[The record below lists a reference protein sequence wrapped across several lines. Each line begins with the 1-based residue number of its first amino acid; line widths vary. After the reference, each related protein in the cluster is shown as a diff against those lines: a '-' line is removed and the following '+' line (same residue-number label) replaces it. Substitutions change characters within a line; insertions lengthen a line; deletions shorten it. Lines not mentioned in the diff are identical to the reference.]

1 MSMNELQ
8 KQTNANIQAKANLIW
23 EIATHLVGL
32 FKPHEYGKVILP
44 MTVLKR
50 FDDALKP
57 TKAAVVEMA
66 KKLDAQH
73 VEGAARDG
81 ILCRVSGYD
90 FYNTS
95 NFDFVK
101 LIADPDDVEIN
112 FEAYL
117 QGFSSN
123 IKDIIDNFDFAN
135 TVKLMVKGGVLF
147 VTLQEFNSNKAD
159 MSPDKITSA
168 DMGYIFEELI
178 RKFSESYDEQA
189 GAHFTSR
196 DIIYLMTELLVA
208 PEKAEIM
215 ADGCTK
221 TAYDMAM
228 GTSQMLGC
236 LTERLQ
242 SISEDAS
249 LTCFGQEFNPET
261 YAIAKADMLIKGGNA
276 SGMKYGDTLS
286 DDAFS
291 GYEFDYIISNPPFG
305 IDWKREKAQVENE
318 AKRGFDGRFGPGLPA
333 ISDGQML
340 FMLNGVKKLKE
351 GSGRMAIIQNG
362 SSLFTGD
369 AGSGASEIRRYVIE
383 GDLVEAIIQ
392 LPTDLFYN
400 TGISTYIWVLTK
412 GKAMHRSG
420 KVHLIDAS
428 KCFVKRR
435 KNIGSKRVDLD
446 DACINLIIRAY
457 EEFDNE
463 TYEESDLVVESKV
476 FDNSF
481 FGFTKVTVETAQAD
495 KDGKPVLK
503 KGKCQP
509 VKGAS
514 DSEIIPLSED
524 MDAYMQK
531 NVLPYNPQAYI
542 DPAKSKIGYEVPFT
556 RLFYKFVAP
565 VASADIFEEIKA
577 LEADET
583 ILMKELLHELTNR
596 DLIVM
601 GYSGRDQSLMN
612 ALQQVYST
620 KGAGKLFWCGYGT
633 RVSSEVKA
641 LVEMANKNGRAAF
654 YIPTE
659 GFDSTMYAIARH
671 CMSENREFLGKVDD
685 IKKKLS
691 ITLEPQRSGF
701 LQPNLTINKVVS
713 TNAFPIAFPNQCYQ
727 FEVLFAPGEKQWD
740 FCKMLGRDDVMA
752 VPYKNLV
759 YAWGSKSV
767 IEEACKGKLK
777 TNIELC
783 PLSRATIAGNGTF
796 RELLL
801 KTLVHLLAASHGLGH
816 SKDKIWDTKEV
827 LKYRIGAKTVT
838 AYSGVRLALLFDN
851 KYSYL
856 TLVPSFMYA
865 DDAVLTREE
874 KKQFADWFNA
884 KVNNGRPNQNANEHI
899 RKWVRKVIGNKRFS
913 ANYPLGSTTNFTFS
927 VVNSSALVGVN
938 FGKQASIQLPDTI
951 SPKRIIFSGIEYR
964 DPTLRFCG
972 TSMCGVAED
981 FHPMRGLIS
990 NAPVDHAMNNGVLH
1004 SAISV
1009 GVVCP
1014 DEHNQKFAQFISG
1027 LNRQSQAKHNTD
1039 YLISFP
1045 GFYQAFKTGLD
1056 LPDPNSSKWKQITA
1070 SSEWDVHKAAVEFG
1084 DSIIRKIDQ
1093 LSANSIDVILI
1104 YIPKEYEVF
1113 TSYTDGTV
1121 NYDLHDYI
1129 KAYAAQK
1136 QVATQFVR
1144 EKTIESDLH
1153 CQIMWALSLALY
1165 VKSGRTPWVVNGI
1178 QPDTAFAG
1186 IGYSVMNGPS
1196 GSNVVVGCSHIYSSD
1211 GRGMK
1216 YKLSKIQDYSFDRK
1230 KNPYLSEEEAYRI
1243 GLNIKELFYKS
1254 FSELPKRVV
1263 IHKRTPFR
1271 KEEIKG
1277 LVESLSSAGVR
1288 NIELLEITY
1297 EDNLKCFALNE
1308 RCTQVDGYPVRRGM
1322 CFPIDKNTMYL
1333 FTHGIAPSVI
1343 SSNRRYFQGGKSV
1356 PLPLKVVKHY
1366 GSGDM
1371 AQIATEILG
1380 LSKMN
1385 WNSFG
1390 LYSKLPCTI
1399 ESSNEIARIGWLL
1412 SQFEGTLYDY
1422 RYFM

>member
-1 MSMNELQ
+1 ML
-8 KQTNANIQAKANLIW
+8 L
-23 EIATHLVGL
+23 G
-32 FKPHEYGKVILP
+32 
-44 MTVLKR
+44 
-50 FDDALKP
+50 
-57 TKAAVVEMA
+57 
-66 KKLDAQH
+66 
-73 VEGAARDG
+73 
-81 ILCRVSGYD
+81 
-90 FYNTS
+90 
-95 NFDFVK
+95 
-101 LIADPDDVEIN
+101 
-112 FEAYL
+112 
-117 QGFSSN
+117 
-123 IKDIIDNFDFAN
+123 
-135 TVKLMVKGGVLF
+135 
-147 VTLQEFNSNKAD
+147 
-159 MSPDKITSA
+159 
-168 DMGYIFEELI
+168 
-178 RKFSESYDEQA
+178 A
-189 GAHFTSR
+189 GAS
-196 DIIYLMTELLVA
+196 IESGIPSA
-208 PEKAEIM
+208 
-215 ADGCTK
+215 ADCIW
-221 TAYDMAM
+221 Y
-228 GTSQMLGC
+228 
-236 LTERLQ
+236 
-242 SISEDAS
+242 
-249 LTCFGQEFNPET
+249 
-261 YAIAKADMLIKGGNA
+261 
-276 SGMKYGDTLS
+276 
-286 DDAFS
+286 
-291 GYEFDYIISNPPFG
+291 
-305 IDWKREKAQVENE
+305 WKREIYLSQN
-318 AKRGFDGRFGPGLPA
+318 PGA
-333 ISDGQML
+333 IG
-340 FMLNGVKKLKE
+340 N
-351 GSGRMAIIQNG
+351 
-362 SSLFTGD
+362 
-369 AGSGASEIRRYVIE
+369 
-383 GDLVEAIIQ
+383 
-392 LPTDLFYN
+392 
-400 TGISTYIWVLTK
+400 
-412 GKAMHRSG
+412 
-420 KVHLIDAS
+420 
-428 KCFVKRR
+428 
-435 KNIGSKRVDLD
+435 
-446 DACINLIIRAY
+446 
-457 EEFDNE
+457 
-463 TYEESDLVVESKV
+463 
-476 FDNSF
+476 FDNSKSEAVRRVIQRWIDSQNIYPAENSAEEYSYF
-481 FGFTKVTVETAQAD
+481 AEKAYPIAD
-495 KDGKPVLK
+495 DRRKYFQHLV
-503 KGKCQP
+503 
-509 VKGAS
+509 S
-514 DSEIIPLSED
+514 
-524 MDAYMQK
+524 
-531 NVLPYNPQAYI
+531 NH
-542 DPAKSKIGYEVPFT
+542 DPSLGYH
-556 RLFYKFVAP
+556 LI
-565 VASADIFEEIKA
+565 SLLA
-577 LEADET
+577 LENIIKSVWTTNFDGMTLKCAHQYSPLVPIEITAET
-583 ILMKELLHELTNR
+583 SGRIYRGDVDKELLCIALHGDYKYGALKNTEKELDSQDGELVKALLNELTNR

-620 KGAGKLFWCGYGT
+620 KGSGKLFWCGYGT

-691 ITLEPQRSGF
+691 ITLEPQHRGF
-701 LQPNLTINKVVS
+701 LQPDLTINKVVS

-727 FEVLFAPGEKQWD
+727 FEVLLAPGEKQWD
-740 FCKMLGRDDVMA
+740 FCKMLVRDDVMA

-783 PLSRATIAGNGTF
+783 PLSRATIAGNSTF

-801 KTLVHLLAASHGLGH
+801 KTLVRILAASHGLGH

-884 KVNNGRPNQNANEHI
+884 RVNNGRPNQNANEYI

-927 VVNSSALVGVN
+927 IVNSSALVGVN
-938 FGKQASIQLPDTI
+938 FGKQASIQLPVTI

-972 TSMCGVAED
+972 TSMRGVAED
-981 FHPMRGLIS
+981 FHPMRGLIL
-990 NAPVDHAMNNGVLH
+990 NAPVDYAMNNSVLH

-1056 LPDPNSSKWKQITA
+1056 LPDPTSSKWKQITA
-1070 SSEWDVHKAAVEFG
+1070 SSERDVHKAAVEFG

-1104 YIPKEYEVF
+1104 YIPEEYEVF
-1113 TSYTDGTV
+1113 TSYTDGTI

-1271 KEEIKG
+1271 REEVKG
-1277 LVESLSSAGVR
+1277 LVESLSSAGVK

-1343 SSNRRYFQGGKSV
+1343 SPKRRYFQGGKSV